1 MAFCAGGLKAQRTIR
16 VPQEVATVQQGIDL
30 AQNGDT
36 VLVAPGTYTENLV
49 FKGRAIT
56 VTSGAGSLANARG
69 TIISGSSDGPV
80 ITFASGEPPAT
91 ILNGFTITGGHAAA
105 ANAQGGGVFNY
116 GALVPSGCS
125 LNFTNLQL
133 DPQLKNP
140 QNGDLREQDTS
151 PLIAAGDTTAPL
163 IPYVDLDSK
172 ARTVCGTIDIG
183 GYEHHPQP
191 PLP

>member
-1 MAFCAGGLKAQRTIR
+1 VTIAGSYTGGTATLTQVNNTFYGLSEEIVLSFGPSVIANNIFVNTN
-16 VPQEVATVQQGIDL
+16 VATS
-30 AQNGDT
+30 
-36 VLVAPGTYTENLV
+36 
-49 FKGRAIT
+49 
-56 VTSGAGSLANARG
+56 TSAGFGAGLNC
-69 TIISGSSDGPV
+69 
-80 ITFASGEPPAT
+80 ASG
-91 ILNGFTITGGHAAA
+91 AAA
-105 ANAQGGGVFNY
+105 AIDIHNNDIFNY